1 MTQTHSFR
9 GWVGVFPTSISCH
22 FDQYS
27 TERFTTLAGVSDESD
42 DFSEPA
48 TDDDYA
54 ELDRE
59 LQEARARVA
68 EAPVETVITNHAV
81 GLYELAAIHLSAS
94 PPDLEAAALAIDAFA
109 CLIEGLAGRLGEES
123 GTLEA
128 ALANIRMAFVQVK
141 QMTAGEAQAE

>member
-1 MTQTHSFR
+1 
-9 GWVGVFPTSISCH
+9 
-22 FDQYS
+22 
-27 TERFTTLAGVSDESD
+27 VSEESD
-42 DFSEPA
+42 DYS
-48 TDDDYA
+48 TDPDDTQFA

-94 PPDLEAAALAIDAFA
+94 PPDLESSALAIDAFA

-123 GTLEA
+123 SALEA

-141 QMTAGEAQAE
+141 QMTAAQPES

>member
-1 MTQTHSFR
+1 MA
-9 GWVGVFPTSISCH
+9 GWGQSPLRSVVNLSRH
-22 FDQYS
+22 LAD
-27 TERFTTLAGVSDESD
+27 RFTTLAGVSEESD
-42 DFSEPA
+42 DYNAEA
-48 TDDDYA
+48 DDEQLA

-81 GLYELAAIHLSAS
+81 GLYELAAIHLSAD
-94 PPDLEAAALAIDAFA
+94 PPDLESSALAIDAFA

-123 GTLEA
+123 STLEA

-141 QMTAGEAQAE
+141 QMASGQSEA

>member
-1 MTQTHSFR
+1 MA
-9 GWVGVFPTSISCH
+9 
-22 FDQYS
+22 D
-27 TERFTTLAGVSDESD
+27 RFTTLAGVSEESD
-42 DFSEPA
+42 DYNAEA
-48 TDDDYA
+48 DDEQLA

-81 GLYELAAIHLSAS
+81 GLYELAAIHLSAD
-94 PPDLEAAALAIDAFA
+94 PPDLESSALAIDAFA

-123 GTLEA
+123 STLEA

-141 QMTAGEAQAE
+141 QVASGQSEA

>member
-81 GLYELAAIHLSAS
+81 GLYELLSLIH
-94 PPDLEAAALAIDAFA
+94 I
-109 CLIEGLAGRLGEES
+109 
-123 GTLEA
+123 
-128 ALANIRMAFVQVK
+128 
-141 QMTAGEAQAE
+141 

>member
-1 MTQTHSFR
+1 MS
-9 GWVGVFPTSISCH
+9 
-22 FDQYS
+22 
-27 TERFTTLAGVSDESD
+27 EESD
-42 DFSEPA
+42 DYNAEA
-48 TDDDYA
+48 DNEQLA

-81 GLYELAAIHLSAS
+81 GLYELAAIHLSAD
-94 PPDLEAAALAIDAFA
+94 PPDLESSALAIDAFA

-123 GTLEA
+123 STLEA

-141 QMTAGEAQAE
+141 QVASGQSEA

>member
-1 MTQTHSFR
+1 M
-9 GWVGVFPTSISCH
+9 
-22 FDQYS
+22 
-27 TERFTTLAGVSDESD
+27 SDESD
-42 DFSEPA
+42 DFSEPP
-48 TDDDYA
+48 TNDDSL

-109 CLIEGLAGRLGEES
+109 CLIEGLAGR
-123 GTLEA
+123 A
-128 ALANIRMAFVQVK
+128 R
-141 QMTAGEAQAE
+141 

>member
-1 MTQTHSFR
+1 MTQTHSQR
-9 GWVGVFPTSISCH
+9 GWVGVIPTSIGCNSGRLSA
-22 FDQYS
+22 D
-27 TERFTTLAGVSDESD
+27 RFTTLAGVSGESD
-42 DFSEPA
+42 DYSPEP
-48 TDDDYA
+48 DEEQFA

-94 PPDLEAAALAIDAFA
+94 PPDLESSALAIDAFA
-109 CLIEGLAGRLGEES
+109 CLIEGLSGRLGEES
-123 GTLEA
+123 STLEA

-141 QMTAGEAQAE
+141 QMTSTQTDSE

>member
-1 MTQTHSFR
+1 M
-9 GWVGVFPTSISCH
+9 
-22 FDQYS
+22 
-27 TERFTTLAGVSDESD
+27 SDESD

-123 GTLEA
+123 STLEA

-141 QMTAGEAQAE
+141 QMTAGETQAE

>member
-1 MTQTHSFR
+1 MA
-9 GWVGVFPTSISCH
+9 GWGQSPLRSVVNLSRH
-22 FDQYS
+22 LAD
-27 TERFTTLAGVSDESD
+27 RFTTLAGVSEESD
-42 DFSEPA
+42 DYNAEA
-48 TDDDYA
+48 DDEQLA

-81 GLYELAAIHLSAS
+81 GLYELAAIHLSAD
-94 PPDLEAAALAIDAFA
+94 PPDLESSALAIDAFA

-123 GTLEA
+123 STLEA

-141 QMTAGEAQAE
+141 QVASGQSEA